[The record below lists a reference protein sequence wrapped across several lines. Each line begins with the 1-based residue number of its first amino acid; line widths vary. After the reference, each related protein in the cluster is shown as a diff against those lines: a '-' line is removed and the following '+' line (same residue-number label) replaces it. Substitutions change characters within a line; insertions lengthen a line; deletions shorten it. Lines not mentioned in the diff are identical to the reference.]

1 MLADTVRL
9 AHFAITMTVLDPAY
23 YRIPPSIELRSGR
36 ILTFDRPIVMG
47 ILNVTPD
54 SFSDGGKYFSPEQ
67 AVSHALELQ
76 QQGADII
83 DIGGES
89 TRPGAEPVS
98 LEEEIRRTIP
108 VIQEIRNVSAI
119 PISIDTYK
127 AEVAKQALEAGA
139 DIINDVS
146 AVSFD
151 FAMIPLAARTGAPV
165 VLMHMLGTPRDM
177 QDDPHYEDCVEEVGA
192 FFEYRMDACER
203 GGIARNRII
212 LDPGIGF
219 GKRVE
224 HNLELLHNLRDFA
237 RFGRPLLVGASR
249 KSFIAQVPG
258 GAGEPSN
265 RIGGSIAAAIMA
277 VANGASIVRV
287 HDVAATVE
295 ALQIWR
301 AIQGDE

>member
-1 MLADTVRL
+1 
-9 AHFAITMTVLDPAY
+9 MTPDSHMKHP
-23 YRIPPSIELRSGR
+23 IPEAIELKGMRRLSFSQP
-36 ILTFDRPIVMG
+36 LVMG

-54 SFSDGGKYFSPEQ
+54 SFSDGGKFLVIDK
-67 AVSHALELQ
+67 AVAHALELQ
-76 QQGADII
+76 QQGADVI
-83 DIGGES
+83 DVGGES
-89 TRPGAEPVS
+89 TRPGAAPVT
-98 LEEEIRRTIP
+98 LEEELARVIP
-108 VIQEIRNVSAI
+108 VIQALRKESSI

-127 AEVAKQALEAGA
+127 AEVARQAVAAGA
-139 DIINDVS
+139 DIVNDVS
-146 AVSFD
+146 AFRFD
-151 FAMIPLAARTGAPV
+151 PDMSVVAARTGVPV
-165 VLMHMLGTPRDM
+165 ILMHMLGKPRDM
-177 QDDPHYEDCVEEVGA
+177 QVKPEYSDCVGEIGE
-192 FFEYRMDACER
+192 FFEERMGAALEA
-203 GGIARNRII
+203 GIARERII

-219 GKRVE
+219 GKRIQD
-224 HNLELLHNLRDFA
+224 NLDILRRCGEFA

-295 ALQIWR
+295 ALHVWR

>member
-1 MLADTVRL
+1 MKRPV
-9 AHFAITMTVLDPAY
+9 
-23 YRIPPSIELRSGR
+23 PSAIELKGMRR
-36 ILTFDRPIVMG
+36 LTFGQPLVMG

-54 SFSDGGKYFSPEQ
+54 SFSDGGKFLATDK
-67 AVSHALELQ
+67 AVAHALELQ

-83 DIGGES
+83 DVGGES
-89 TRPGAEPVS
+89 TRPGAAPVT
-98 LEEEIRRTIP
+98 LDEELGRVIP
-108 VIQEIRNVSAI
+108 VIQALRKESSI

-127 AEVAKQALEAGA
+127 AEVARQAVTAGA

-146 AVSFD
+146 AFRFD
-151 FAMIPLAARTGAPV
+151 PDMAAVAARTAVPV
-165 VLMHMLGTPRDM
+165 ILMHMLGKPRDM
-177 QDDPHYEDCVEEVGA
+177 QVKPEYRDCVAEIGE
-192 FFEYRMDACER
+192 FFDER
-203 GGIARNRII
+203 IAVAQAAGIAGEKII

-219 GKRVE
+219 GKRIQD
-224 HNLELLHNLRDFA
+224 NLDILRRCGEFA

-295 ALQIWR
+295 ALHIWR

>member
-1 MLADTVRL
+1 MNPGAQMKRPV
-9 AHFAITMTVLDPAY
+9 
-23 YRIPPSIELRSGR
+23 PSAIELKGMRR
-36 ILTFDRPIVMG
+36 LTFGQPLVMG

-54 SFSDGGKYFSPEQ
+54 SFSDGGKFLATDK
-67 AVSHALELQ
+67 AVAHALELQ

-83 DIGGES
+83 DVGGES
-89 TRPGAEPVS
+89 TRPGAAPVT
-98 LEEEIRRTIP
+98 LDEELGRVIP
-108 VIQEIRNVSAI
+108 VIQALRKESSI

-127 AEVAKQALEAGA
+127 AEVARQAVTAGA

-146 AVSFD
+146 AFRFD
-151 FAMIPLAARTGAPV
+151 PDMAAVAARTAVPV
-165 VLMHMLGTPRDM
+165 ILMHMLGKPRDM
-177 QDDPHYEDCVEEVGA
+177 QVKPEYRDCVAEIGE
-192 FFEYRMDACER
+192 FFDER
-203 GGIARNRII
+203 IAVAQAAGIAGEKII

-219 GKRVE
+219 GKRIQD
-224 HNLELLHNLRDFA
+224 NLDILRRCGEFA

-295 ALQIWR
+295 ALHIWR

>member
-1 MLADTVRL
+1 MTPD
-9 AHFAITMTVLDPAY
+9 AHMKRP
-23 YRIPPSIELRSGR
+23 IPGAIELKGMRT
-36 ILTFDRPIVMG
+36 LTFGQPLVMG

-54 SFSDGGKYFSPEQ
+54 SFSDGGKFLS
-67 AVSHALELQ
+67 ADKAIAHALELQ
-76 QQGADII
+76 QQGADMI

-89 TRPGAEPVS
+89 TRPGAAPVT
-98 LEEEIRRTIP
+98 LEEELARVIP
-108 VIQEIRNVSAI
+108 VIQALRKKSSI

-127 AEVAKQALEAGA
+127 AEVARQAVAAGA

-146 AVSFD
+146 AFRFD
-151 FAMIPLAARTGAPV
+151 PDMVVVAARGGVPV
-165 VLMHMLGTPRDM
+165 ILMHMLGKPRDM
-177 QDDPHYEDCVEEVGA
+177 QVKPEYRDCVREIGE
-192 FFEYRMDACER
+192 FFEER
-203 GGIARNRII
+203 ITSAQAAGIVREKII

-219 GKRVE
+219 GKRIQD
-224 HNLELLHNLRDFA
+224 NLDILRRCREFT

-295 ALQIWR
+295 ALHIWR